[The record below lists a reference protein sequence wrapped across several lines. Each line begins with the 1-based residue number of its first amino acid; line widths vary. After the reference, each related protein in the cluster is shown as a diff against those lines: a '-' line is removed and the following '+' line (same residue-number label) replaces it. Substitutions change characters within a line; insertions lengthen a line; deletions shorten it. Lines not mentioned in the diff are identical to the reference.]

1 MSIVGRPLNNYQK
14 CIDACLRCFQA
25 CHECAVLCLQEPD
38 VAQRT
43 NHISMMLECAGFC
56 QEAACLM
63 TMNAKHAK
71 EMCQLCAT
79 VCGEC
84 AAGCAQFKD
93 EHCQQCAD
101 ECRKCAAECKAM

>member
-1 MSIVGRPLNNYQK
+1 MSIVGKPLNNYQK

-43 NHISMMLECAGFC
+43 THIAMMMECAGIC
-56 QEAACLM
+56 NEAACIM
-63 TMNAKHAK
+63 TMNGKHAK
-71 EMCQLCAT
+71 EFCSLCAS
-79 VCGEC
+79 VCEEC
-84 AAGCAQFKD
+84 AVGCAQFKD

-101 ECRKCAAECKAM
+101 ECKKCAAECRAM

>member
-1 MSIVGRPLNNYQK
+1 MSIVGKPLNNYQS

-43 NHISMMLECAGFC
+43 THISMMMECASVC
-56 QEAACLM
+56 KEAACLM
-63 TMNAKHAK
+63 TMNGKHAK
-71 EMCQLCAT
+71 EFCKLCASI
-79 VCGEC
+79 CEEC
-84 AAGCAQFKD
+84 ATGCTQFKD

-101 ECRKCAAECKAM
+101 ECKKCAAECKAM